1 MGDDRHYAVRL
12 LWVRDQQGF
21 DEYQEM
27 ARPILARHGVH
38 VERWLM
44 TDEMI
49 GDGLER
55 PDQIVVT
62 WFKDAAARHAFET
75 DPEFEKVAEIRDRSV
90 KLVTVTGR
98 SVFGDGPS

>member
-1 MGDDRHYAVRL
+1 MFWKLAWSGRL
-12 LWVRDQQGF
+12 LGALVL
-21 DEYQEM
+21 
-27 ARPILARHGVH
+27 IGVTGCG
-38 VERWLM
+38 RRTMM

-49 GDGLER
+49 GDGMER

-62 WFKDAAARHAFET
+62 WFKDASARHAFET